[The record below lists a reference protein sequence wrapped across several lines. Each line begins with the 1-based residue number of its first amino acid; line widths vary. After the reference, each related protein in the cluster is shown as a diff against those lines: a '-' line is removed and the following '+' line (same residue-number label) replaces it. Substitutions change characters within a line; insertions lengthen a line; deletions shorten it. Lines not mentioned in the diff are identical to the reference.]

1 MKEGIVLKHR
11 LSKIILLFLIF
22 FLSACQNTSSNNKLD
37 VYVSVY
43 PVYDL
48 VQKIGQDKINL
59 VQVMPN
65 QVDAHHWQPSTQDI
79 INLEKADLFI
89 YHGAGFE
96 HWIDT
101 VLDSIN
107 NENLKTIETSKAIT
121 LLSSDQQVDP
131 HTWLDINKAKKQMA
145 YIKDSL
151 IKADSANKDFYESNY
166 QKYAKEFDA
175 LNKEYQNELSKVK
188 NNDIVVNHQ
197 AFSYLASAYN
207 LNQHALVGIE
217 TESEPSAKKIADMI
231 KFIKANNISA
241 IFYESEDTNKVINT
255 IALETNTKKLLLT
268 PIESLSKEQIDNND
282 DYLSL
287 MKQNLANLII
297 ALK

>member
-1 MKEGIVLKHR
+1 MKHR

>member
-1 MKEGIVLKHR
+1 MKHR

-43 PVYDL
+43 PIYDL
-48 VQKIGQDKINL
+48 TKKIGQDKINL

-241 IFYESEDTNKVINT
+241 IFYESEDTKKVINT

>member
-1 MKEGIVLKHR
+1 MKHR

-175 LNKEYQNELSKVK
+175 LNKEYLNELSKVK

-241 IFYESEDTNKVINT
+241 IFYESEDTKKVINT

>member
-1 MKEGIVLKHR
+1 MKHR

-22 FLSACQNTSSNNKLD
+22 FLSACQNTSSNNKLQ

>member
-175 LNKEYQNELSKVK
+175 LNKEYLNELSKVK

>member
-1 MKEGIVLKHR
+1 MKEGIILKHR

-175 LNKEYQNELSKVK
+175 LNKEYLNELSKVK

-241 IFYESEDTNKVINT
+241 IFYESEDTKKVINT

>member
-1 MKEGIVLKHR
+1 MKEGIILKHR

-43 PVYDL
+43 PIYDL
-48 VQKIGQDKINL
+48 TKKIGQDKINL

-241 IFYESEDTNKVINT
+241 IFYESEDTKKVINT